1 MLKNQEKIY
10 ESYFDLFNSEGWKLF
25 KNTVIEEKNGAIN
38 STIYEIKT
46 ELELGKIQG
55 AIHYMDIILSLEDN
69 IKSMYDDAKY
79 YTPPGARKQQEEQDK
94 IDTNYVEQI
103 EDGG

>member
-38 STIYEIKT
+38 STIYEIET

-69 IKSMYDDAKY
+69 IKSMYDDAK
-79 YTPPGARKQQEEQDK
+79 KQEEQDK

>member
-69 IKSMYDDAKY
+69 IKSMYDDAK
-79 YTPPGARKQQEEQDK
+79 KQEEQDK